1 MKLRGDRVPGRSG
14 TLCQRTKKKKLQ
26 NGQIQEY
33 PLVSVERDAHNVLH
47 WFWHLSY
54 KQKES
59 DGKYKSHT
67 VSVRS
72 EQVAALKVLIAGNV
86 QLETVLSYIRNS
98 K

>member
-14 TLCQRTKKKKLQ
+14 TLCQRIKKKKLN
-26 NGQIQEY
+26 NGKIREY
-33 PLVSVERDAHNVLH
+33 PLVIGNRDIHNILH

-54 KQKES
+54 KQKEA

-67 VSVRS
+67 VSVRP
-72 EQVAALKVLIAGNV
+72 EQVAAVKVLIAGNA
-86 QLETVLSYIRNS
+86 QLEVVLSYLHSS

>member
-1 MKLRGDRVPGRSG
+1 MKIRGDRVPGRSG

-33 PLVSVERDAHNVLH
+33 PLAIGERDPHNILH
-47 WFWHLSY
+47 WFWHLTY
-54 KQKES
+54 KQKEL

-67 VSVRS
+67 VSVTPA
-72 EQVAALKVLIAGNV
+72 QVAAVQVLIAGNA
-86 QLETVLSYIRNS
+86 QLEVVLSYLRSS

>member
-26 NGQIQEY
+26 NGQIREY
-33 PLVSVERDAHNVLH
+33 SLVSIEREAHNVLH

-54 KQKES
+54 KQKEPN
-59 DGKYKSHT
+59 GKYKSHT
-67 VSVRS
+67 VSVRHK
-72 EQVAALKVLIAGNV
+72 QVAAVQVLIAGNA
-86 QLETVLSYIRNS
+86 QLDVVLSYICSS

>member
-26 NGQIQEY
+26 NGQIREY
-33 PLVSVERDAHNVLH
+33 PLVRVERDPHNVLH

-54 KQKES
+54 KQKEP

-67 VSVRS
+67 VSVRP
-72 EQVAALKVLIAGNV
+72 EQVAAVQVLIAGNA
-86 QLETVLSYIRNS
+86 QLDVVLSYLRSS